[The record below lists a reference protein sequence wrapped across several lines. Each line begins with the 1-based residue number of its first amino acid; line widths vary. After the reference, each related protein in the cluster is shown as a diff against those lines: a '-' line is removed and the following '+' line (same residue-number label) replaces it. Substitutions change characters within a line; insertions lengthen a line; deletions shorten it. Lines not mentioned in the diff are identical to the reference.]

1 MGKHW
6 NDGYWI
12 FENNPSLVLVVK
24 DEKVSFTNA
33 AYHDYP
39 DEDIPPTADGTWE
52 FGMFDECPEEI
63 KELSGAT
70 HYNLKMVA
78 MEGKLTLQM
87 VLDGEGK
94 SLVSTAFDSQGIE
107 KGRWVS
113 KEELKEIGEKRES
126 CLTPSTVY
134 KIQPEVQGKLLF
146 LSGPP
151 GSGKSTSGLLLAKN
165 AGYVYYEADCF
176 ANLTNPYLS
185 LDVKEPSV
193 AFPRQPPLKDFS
205 LETVKSVA
213 VAFKNIKSMA
223 EGKEYDEE
231 SIKQFY
237 MNMATHVKQEKERI
251 GGLNW
256 VVAQAVPHR
265 WLRDYMKQI
274 MGPDCIFVVLSL
286 SDETQA
292 KRVEKRYANFD
303 EGMKKWVTQFLQD
316 AAKQYDKAGEDEEN
330 AVNVLITPDDNEQD
344 VIEKILTA
352 VKPYL
357 SKV

>member
-52 FGMFDECPEEI
+52 FGLFDECPEEI

-70 HYNLKMVA
+70 HYNLKMIA

-87 VLDGEGK
+87 VLDEEGK

-126 CLTPSTVY
+126 CLNPSTVY

-151 GSGKSTSGLLLAKN
+151 GSGKSTSGLLLAQS
-165 AGYVYYEADCF
+165 ADYVYYEADCF
-176 ANLTNPYLS
+176 LNLQNPYLP
-185 LDVKEPSV
+185 LDVKEPSN
-193 AFPRQPPLKDFS
+193 AFQAQPPLKDFP
-205 LETVKSVA
+205 LDTVKSVA
-213 VAFKNIKSMA
+213 GILKDYSNLG
-223 EGKEYDEE
+223 EGKEYDKEN
-231 SIKQFY
+231 IKQFY
-237 MNMATHVKQEKERI
+237 MKVADHVKQEKERI

-265 WLRDYMKQI
+265 WLRDYMREI
-274 MGPDCIFVVLSL
+274 IGPDCIFVVLSL
-286 SDETQA
+286 SEEAQA
-292 KRVEKRYANFD
+292 KRVEKRYASFD
-303 EGMKKWVTQFLQD
+303 EGMKKWILD
-316 AAKQYDKAGEDEEN
+316 LLKGMAKQYERKLVDILNSDFH
-330 AVNVLITPDDNEQD
+330 
-344 VIEKILTA
+344 KIFFTL
-352 VKPYL
+352 L
-357 SKV
+357 

>member
-52 FGMFDECPEEI
+52 FGLFDECPEEI

-70 HYNLKMVA
+70 HYNLKMIA

-87 VLDGEGK
+87 VLDEEGK

-113 KEELKEIGEKRES
+113 KEELNEIGEKRES

-151 GSGKSTSGLLLAKN
+151 GCGKSTSGLLLAQS
-165 AGYVYYEADCF
+165 ADYVYYEADCF
-176 ANLTNPYLS
+176 LNLQNPYLP
-185 LDVKEPSV
+185 LDVKEPSN
-193 AFPRQPPLKDFS
+193 AFQAQPPLKDFP
-205 LETVKSVA
+205 LDTVKSVA
-213 VAFKNIKSMA
+213 GILKDYSNLG
-223 EGKEYDEE
+223 EGKEYDKEN
-231 SIKQFY
+231 IKQFY
-237 MNMATHVKQEKERI
+237 MKVADHVKQEKERI

-265 WLRDYMKQI
+265 WLRDYMREI
-274 MGPDCIFVVLSL
+274 IGPDCIFVVLSL
-286 SDETQA
+286 SEEAQA
-292 KRVEKRYANFD
+292 KRVEKRYASFD
-303 EGMKKWVTQFLQD
+303 EGMKKWILD
-316 AAKQYDKAGEDEEN
+316 LLKGMAKQYERKLVDILNSDFH
-330 AVNVLITPDDNEQD
+330 
-344 VIEKILTA
+344 KIFFTL
-352 VKPYL
+352 L
-357 SKV
+357 